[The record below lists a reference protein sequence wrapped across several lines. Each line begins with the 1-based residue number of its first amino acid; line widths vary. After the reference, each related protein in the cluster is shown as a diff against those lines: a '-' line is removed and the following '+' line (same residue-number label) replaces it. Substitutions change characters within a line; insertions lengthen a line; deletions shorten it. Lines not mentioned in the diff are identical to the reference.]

1 MKSRLVI
8 IEGAGYIFRQ
18 LFLWQLY
25 LRIHLLVFTIMK
37 VKFIKF
43 VWQRNDSEI

>member
-8 IEGAGYIFRQ
+8 IEYASYILWQ

-25 LRIHLLVFTIMK
+25 LT
-37 VKFIKF
+37 
-43 VWQRNDSEI
+43 SEVTVYQALRYY